1 MDWTP
6 YAVGGATRPDSFTRL
21 NPLFAERV
29 YQMTQ
34 DAHAAGIPLQIT
46 SAYRSPE
53 LQAQLYQNALA
64 KYGNEAEARKWV
76 APAGHSQHNHGTAVD
91 FAIDGSL
98 IRDADSAAA
107 RWIAENAKNY
117 GLDVPMGW
125 EPWQVELAGARSGH
139 VAPTQGQ
146 NALAAQKPRTK
157 QENALMA
164 LSMLGGNSPMFNQA
178 KNALRMSYFL
188 ENERS

>member
-29 YQMTQ
+29 YRMTQ

-53 LQAQLYQNALA
+53 LQAELYEKALA
-64 KYGNEAEARKWV
+64 KYGSDEAARKWV
-76 APAGHSQHNHGTAVD
+76 APAGKSQHNHGTAVD
-91 FAIDGSL
+91 FAVDGSL
-98 IRDADSAAA
+98 IRDADSEAA
-107 RWIAENAKNY
+107 RWIAENAATY
-117 GLDVPMGW
+117 GLAVPMGW
-125 EPWQVELAGARSGH
+125 EPWQVELEGARGGN
-139 VAPTQGQ
+139 VTPAGEG
-146 NALAAQKPRTK
+146 NALATYKPRTK

-188 ENERS
+188 ENERT